1 MISIPLSIKNYGL
14 KGLFISLI
22 FVIAIGLI
30 DRYYKSKNDQSRYNY
45 KVVFPVLLQ
54 SYKRNDAKKK
64 IE

>member
-1 MISIPLSIKNYGL
+1 MISIPLSIQNYGF
-14 KGLFISLI
+14 KGLFPLI

-64 IE
+64 